1 MGSSSLFKST
11 LFLVSVIAM
20 IFSNINL
27 AKAQN
32 QYHTTNGRMILTVP
46 VGDSVINLH
55 SQKLLVELDYKEAN
69 FKMKLPIISL
79 HSGVDSLDSIISSLE
94 EQEVTLVGALY
105 IENSGDGQNKI
116 DTSKHPPMTFEFS
129 ANMSYKQT
137 DLPITGTGSLEHI
150 EGGSHMKCI
159 LGLTFEFRGDF
170 LKNRSLEGKNIKVH
184 IHQLVLDQTL

>member
-1 MGSSSLFKST
+1 MGSSSLVKTT
-11 LFLVSVIAM
+11 LFLAFVIAM

-32 QYHTTNGRMILTVP
+32 QYHTTNGRVMLTVP

-79 HSGVDSLDSIISSLE
+79 HSGADSLDTIISSLE
-94 EQEVTLVGALY
+94 DQEVTLVGKLY
-105 IENSGDGQNKI
+105 IENSSDSQDKI

-129 ANMSYKQT
+129 AKMSYKQT
-137 DLPITGTGSLEHI
+137 DLPVTGTGSLEHI
-150 EGGSHMKCI
+150 KGGSHLKCI
-159 LGLTFEFRGDF
+159 LGLTFEFKADF
-170 LKNRSLEGKNIKVH
+170 LQNKSLENENIKVH